1 VLKAGTVT
9 LSAPSPVHLEPVSVQ
24 HMEAFLKA
32 ARRSR
37 RLHGRWVA
45 PPANGPA
52 FMAYLRTRQLPS
64 GLGFCVFVGANELAG
79 VINLNEIAR
88 GPRNSAYLG
97 YYAFAPYANHGYM
110 SAALANVLAHA
121 FDGLGL
127 HRLEA
132 NIQPENAPSIALVKR
147 AGFRLEG
154 FSPRYLKVAGRYRD
168 HERWAITL
176 EDYRALGA
184 GS

>member
-1 VLKAGTVT
+1 
-9 LSAPSPVHLEPVSVQ
+9 
-24 HMEAFLKA
+24 MEAFLKA

-37 RLHGRWVA
+37 RLHASWVA

-52 FMAYLRTRQLPS
+52 FVAYVRTRQLPT
-64 GLGFCVFVGANELAG
+64 GLGFCVFVGGNELAG

-88 GPRNSAYLG
+88 GQLTSAYLG
-97 YYAFAPYANHGYM
+97 YYAFAPHANHGYM
-110 SAALANVLAHA
+110 SAALARVIAHA
-121 FDGLGL
+121 FDELEL

-132 NIQPENAPSIALVKR
+132 NIQPGNAPSIALVKR

-168 HERWAITL
+168 HERWAITR
-176 EDYRALGA
+176 EDYQARRA
-184 GS
+184 SS